1 MMANQPTIIINGNRL
16 TDAEVHTLRAAIE
29 MFLSV
34 GQSVRIVKS
43 ARKHLIRAEEIKA
56 LCGMTINASEGN

>member
-1 MMANQPTIIINGNRL
+1 MANQPTIIINGNRL
-16 TDAEVHTLRAAIE
+16 TDAEAHTLRAAIE

-34 GQSVRIVKS
+34 GRSTRIVKS

-56 LCGMTINASEGN
+56 LCEMTTQLSEDN